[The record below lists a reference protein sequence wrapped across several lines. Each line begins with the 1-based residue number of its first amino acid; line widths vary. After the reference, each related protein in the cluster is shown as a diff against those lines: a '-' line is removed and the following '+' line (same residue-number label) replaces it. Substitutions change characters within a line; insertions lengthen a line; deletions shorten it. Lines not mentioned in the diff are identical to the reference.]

1 MWSKIQD
8 TALAQHAVAHI
19 ATKTTELG
27 LVYHNIEHVMS
38 MYQYLEDTN
47 EPYDPVLDWAVLFHD
62 IVYDDKPEKEYRS
75 ALLFSTLKNHYS
87 GCDLG
92 VLDEGTV
99 AAMIL
104 ATEKHSVTSRLY
116 SPIIRADL
124 HQLTNAGTTCINFG
138 KILQENVNLYH
149 VDRATC
155 ATASKEYMYAM
166 LPRIAKNESSD
177 LTHANFYSKVT
188 RGINDVIMLNN
199 MILQRF

>member
-19 ATKTTELG
+19 AAKTLELG
-27 LVYHNIEHVMS
+27 LLYHNVDHVMG

-62 IVYDDKPEKEYRS
+62 FVYDDQPEKEYRS
-75 ALLFSTLKNHYS
+75 AVAFSNWKKHYS
-87 GCDLG
+87 GCDLN

-104 ATEKHSVTSRLY
+104 ATERHVVTSRLY
-116 SPIIRADL
+116 SAIIRADL
-124 HQLTNAGTTCINFG
+124 HQLTNAGTTVINFG
-138 KILQENVNLYH
+138 NILQENVNLYK
-149 VDRATC
+149 VDRGVC
-155 ATASKEYMYAM
+155 ATKSKEYMYAM
-166 LPRIAKNESSD
+166 RQRIEKNEAAD
-177 LTHANFYSKVT
+177 PAHANFYNKVT
-188 RGINDVIMLNN
+188 RGIDDVIMLNN